1 MSWDEWKLEVL
12 TMESMVSYF
21 LFNQEVGCIE
31 SLWVAKEV
39 EMKNENKLDSS

>member
-21 LFNQEVGCIE
+21 LFKQEVGCIE
-31 SLWVAKEV
+31 SLWVAREV
-39 EMKNENKLDSS
+39 KLKSENKLDSF